1 MSPPIQS
8 ATKTR
13 RCTRHPVPGDELRE
27 PRAQPASC
35 SLGFAGRRNGTQ
47 LPAGRVLQLRATAPT
62 RVRLRGHPQPAA
74 CSSGSELG
82 PGGWEKTGRV
92 GDLPWVK
99 LRIAFDSRGQ
109 RLRNALAVRGR
120 RKSVGESFCPPGA
133 CSPHGAGPVASLRA
147 VPGPG
152 SLPRLP
158 WRGCEQ
164 ATGPIGHE
172 RGFGPLGLR
181 PGSPRELP
189 LNREEAQQ
197 RALAT

>member
-13 RCTRHPVPGDELRE
+13 RCTRHPVPGDELWQ
-27 PRAQPASC
+27 PRVQPASY

-120 RKSVGESFCPPGA
+120 RKSVGKVSVPPGRVPRTA
-133 CSPHGAGPVASLRA
+133 LVRWPRCGLSPALVHCRDYLGVAASKPPDRSA
-147 VPGPG
+147 TRGG
-152 SLPRLP
+152 SGHLVSAQGR
-158 WRGCEQ
+158 RGSC
-164 ATGPIGHE
+164 
-172 RGFGPLGLR
+172 R
-181 PGSPRELP
+181 
-189 LNREEAQQ
+189 
-197 RALAT
+197 

>member
-1 MSPPIQS
+1 M
-8 ATKTR
+8 
-13 RCTRHPVPGDELRE
+13 HL
-27 PRAQPASC
+27 QPA
-35 SLGFAGRRNGTQ
+35 G
-47 LPAGRVLQLRATAPT
+47 
-62 RVRLRGHPQPAA
+62 
-74 CSSGSELG
+74 
-82 PGGWEKTGRV
+82 
-92 GDLPWVK
+92 
-99 LRIAFDSRGQ
+99 
-109 RLRNALAVRGR
+109 
-120 RKSVGESFCPPGA
+120 GESRSGKFL
-133 CSPHGAGPVASLRA
+133 SPRGVFPAHGAGPVVSLRA

-181 PGSPRELP
+181 PGSPQELP